1 MLAAPVGYLAL
12 GPVFSFNLLMIK
24 TQKELAFLRDLYIQ
38 DEWTRRFTDLV
49 DKHMDLSDSENMLYI
64 NAGTGGH
71 ALAINERFGEKTD
84 IFASCENDDLLAIAR
99 DKAAAIGSDVDF
111 STIRFEDDAF
121 DAVLADATFVRPA
134 ELEDFIENTI
144 RVARIGGDIAIFLPS
159 ASSYGEVFSLLWEAF
174 FNEDLTEHGAA
185 VETLIAELP
194 TVSRIE
200 ELAKRVGLVN
210 INTQL
215 ATELIEY
222 ENGSEFTESPL
233 VADFLMPVWL
243 ETLDEDEKERV
254 VKQLAQL
261 IDVEDGK
268 LSFRFSVKA
277 TLLTGEK
284 A

>member
-1 MLAAPVGYLAL
+1 MA
-12 GPVFSFNLLMIK
+12 K

-84 IFASCENDDLLAIAR
+84 IFASCENDDLLVIAR

-111 STIRFEDDAF
+111 LTIRFEDDAF
-121 DAVLADATFVRPA
+121 DGVLADATFVRPSDLD
-134 ELEDFIENTI
+134 EFIENTV
-144 RVARIGGDIAIFLPS
+144 RVARTGGDIAIFLPS
-159 ASSYGEVFSLLWEAF
+159 AGSYGEVFSLLWEAF

-194 TVSRIE
+194 PVSRIE
-200 ELAKRVGLVN
+200 ELAKRAGLVN
-210 INTQL
+210 INTQM
-215 ATELIEY
+215 ATELFEY
-222 ENGSEFTESPL
+222 ENGTEFIASPL

-243 ETLDEDEKERV
+243 ETLDENEKERV
-254 VKQLAQL
+254 TKQLAQL
-261 IDVEDGK
+261 IDAEEAP
-268 LSFRFSVKA
+268 LSFMFSVKA
-277 TLLTGEK
+277 MLLTGEK